1 MKAINFYD
9 LDMENYNQNNA
20 AVISPINVSEQANRE
35 QTLLKNGWIV
45 LGILVLVFGI
55 FSYQIIQE
63 DLNKSWKDIV
73 ESE

>member
-9 LDMENYNQNNA
+9 LDMENYNQNIA
-20 AVISPINVSEQANRE
+20 AEINPMITAEQAARD
-35 QTLLKNGWIV
+35 QKLFRNGWLV

-63 DLNKSWKDIV
+63 DLNKSWRDIV

>member
-9 LDMENYNQNNA
+9 LDMENYNQN
-20 AVISPINVSEQANRE
+20 ISAEINPMITAEQAARD
-35 QTLLKNGWIV
+35 QKLFRNGWLV
-45 LGILVLVFGI
+45 LGILILVFGI